1 LNLPSS
7 FFVLGFTHGVEPQ
20 SEAYRAMS
28 GHKSEG
34 APHRPLN
41 SPGPLGLEGGEG
53 AEPKWRHVDVEP
65 NWKAA
70 EEWKEPEEEEE
81 VKGKVRVKALYCDDC
96 KSLTNH
102 GFLGYHYA
110 AAEYCCFS
118 CGRITLEYLDG
129 KMRGVVISEERFVEF
144 MDRFGEIAEAATKA
158 LELLKKLDVEFV
170 KVWEIMNYVI
180 EAKAV
185 AESWRDIMASEA
197 RYHKIRG

>member
-1 LNLPSS
+1 
-7 FFVLGFTHGVEPQ
+7 
-20 SEAYRAMS
+20 M
-28 GHKSEG
+28 SEG

-41 SPGPLGLEGGEG
+41 APSPPGAEGGEG
-53 AEPKWRHVDVEP
+53 AEPKWRSVDVEP
-65 NWKAA
+65 DWKAA

-102 GFLGYHYA
+102 GFLGYRYA

-118 CGRITLEYLDG
+118 CGRITLEYLDE

-144 MDRFGEIAEAATKA
+144 MDKFAQIAEAANKA
-158 LELLKKLDVEFV
+158 LELLKKLDVPFV

-180 EAKAV
+180 EAEAV

-197 RYHKIRG
+197 RYHKIRE